1 VNNLKVYN
9 NIYKSTIINSK
20 GATLALEKLNEGIK
34 IMTTESEG
42 PKESLLNPPIGIV
55 LGGGGVYGDFQI
67 GALKF
72 LLKFLNIENVKPE
85 IICGTSVGAVNAGAL
100 AAAIVTDQDTRNLE
114 ALWLEGVTTVE
125 EIYASEKWFDELY
138 PHLEKLIRG
147 GIIARLDAIRDIV
160 GHSMDALIGG
170 ELGILSKLGKAF
182 RDPSVANLSFFS
194 REPIQKKF
202 RQQIDLEP
210 VISSDVTL
218 LLAAVNLEN
227 GELEYFCNRERKE
240 LDPNRVKN
248 QIPCKSSNELTDAV
262 FASAAVPG
270 LFKPCYINGKNYVDG
285 SAREIVPIKAA
296 YECGART
303 IFVILCFPLKS
314 QQPKYIF
321 SHDEILDWR
330 SRANL
335 LDIASRTITI
345 LLDEMIDNDLEQH
358 RHSRDCITIDPIFEV
373 HEFTEFDPGL
383 IKINLDYG
391 YMRAFDIVEG
401 HKQKVQNYKRWEQLT
416 EEITKKRVEIWK
428 KEQEL
433 IDERGKAKYFD
444 YLDSDLFDHVKWL
457 LYRADTTK
465 LYSIRKL
472 KKDLKR
478 LIDERIKE
486 CTYIS
491 VPEDLT
497 HMHKKWELHNWDR
510 NNPTLEPIIVTPWD
524 RLDLGQKEVP
534 VILWDPLHLGK
545 KRVVIPIDCGAKIID
560 AEKPP

>member
-1 VNNLKVYN
+1 MTAE
-9 NIYKSTIINSK
+9 ST
-20 GATLALEKLNEGIK
+20 E
-34 IMTTESEG
+34 
-42 PKESLLNPPIGIV
+42 PKKDLFNPPIGIV

-72 LLKFLNIENVKPE
+72 LLKFLSNENVKPE
-85 IICGTSVGAVNAGAL
+85 IICGTSVGAVNAGAI
-100 AAAIVTDQDTRNLE
+100 AAAIVTGQDTRNLE
-114 ALWLEGVTTVE
+114 ALWLEGVTTVD
-125 EIYASEKWFDELY
+125 EIYVYENWFDELY
-138 PHLEKLIRG
+138 PYLEKLIRG
-147 GIIARLDAIRDIV
+147 GLIARLDAIRDIV
-160 GHSMDALIGG
+160 SHSMDALIGG

-194 REPIQKKF
+194 REPIKKKF

-227 GELEYFCNRERKE
+227 GELEYFCNKERKE
-240 LDPNRVKN
+240 LDPKRVKN
-248 QIPCKSSNELTDAV
+248 QILCKSSNELTDAV

-285 SAREIVPIKAA
+285 SAREIVPVKAA
-296 YECGART
+296 SECGACT

-321 SHDEILDWR
+321 SQDEILDWR

-345 LLDEMIDNDLEQH
+345 LLDEMTDNDLEQY
-358 RHSRDCITIDPIFEV
+358 RRNIDCIIIDPRAEV
-373 HEFTEFDPGL
+373 HGFTEFDPGL
-383 IKINLDYG
+383 IKINVDYG

-401 HKQKVQNYKRWEQLT
+401 HKQKVQICKRWEQLT
-416 EEITKKRVEIWK
+416 EDITKKRLEIWK
-428 KEQEL
+428 MEQEL
-433 IDERGKAKYFD
+433 IRERGKAKYFD
-444 YLDSDLFDHVKWL
+444 YPDSDLFDHMKWL
-457 LYRADTTK
+457 LYQADTTI

-478 LIDERIKE
+478 LIDDRTKE
-486 CTYIS
+486 CKNIS
-491 VPEDLT
+491 IPEDLT
-497 HMHKKWELHNWDR
+497 HTYKKWELHNWDL
-510 NNPTLEPIIVTPWD
+510 NNPTLEPVILTPWD
-524 RLDLGQKEVP
+524 RLDLGKKEVP

-545 KRVVIPIDCGAKIID
+545 KRVIIPIDCGTRIID
-560 AEKPP
+560 AEKSP